1 MKNLPPANKH
11 RQSTVLAGIILAVL
25 LVLAQTVALAHD
37 AVHFAHDETEL
48 CDTLSWHGKAQG
60 LPATTILKQAV
71 PPLLAPGCSRPSLAA
86 PAAVYP
92 DYHSRAPPTHV

>member
-1 MKNLPPANKH
+1 MKKLLPPNKQQHAN
-11 RQSTVLAGIILAVL
+11 VAAGILLALL

-37 AVHFAHDETEL
+37 AIHFAHDETEL

-60 LPATTILKQAV
+60 LPATVILKHAV
-71 PPLLAPGCSRPSLAA
+71 PPLLAPGCSRPLSAA